1 MPASRYNQTYNYD
14 GSVIRYVIV
23 ALLAE
28 LRNRV
33 YIYQH
38 DVNEADENV
47 LTKVDVPFMYSV
59 TGSERFLKDEFQYD
73 AEANGKAI
81 GDYERVPRGVLQ
93 LESISI
99 DASSQMN
106 KFVQTKFTHEI
117 DGELRTFFMRCCFL
131 PLNISFSCNFVCSN
145 QLEMLKLTESVMSKL
160 YAANIFYVDLGIIT
174 IQSSYTLPTDYQQQR
189 TTEFGLNEK
198 KEYTVSCSIEVKSF
212 MPVFEH
218 GVLIDEIMDMVKDV
232 KDEGV
237 IMLREDEFGRLC
249 LRTGGI
255 ITDFECNVNFDEMP
269 KRDMWS
275 NDASPEKDYKIKE
288 AGDEELQNK
297 RFKRRDLNNV
307 L

>member
-1 MPASRYNQTYNYD
+1 MATGKYNQIYNYD
-14 GSVIRYVIV
+14 GSVVRYVIV

-33 YIYQH
+33 YIYQK
-38 DVNEADENV
+38 DVDDAGETV

-93 LESISI
+93 LESIGI
-99 DASSQMN
+99 DAQSQMN
-106 KFVQTKFTHEI
+106 KFVQTKLTHEVR
-117 DGELRTFFMRCCFL
+117 GELRTLYMRCCFL

-145 QLEMLKLTESVMSKL
+145 QLEMLKITESVMSKL
-160 YAANIFYVDLGIIT
+160 YAANIFYVDLGVMT

-198 KEYTVSCSIEVKSF
+198 KEYTVSCSIDVKSF

-218 GVLIDEIMDMVKDV
+218 GVLIDEIMDMLKDL
-232 KDEGV
+232 DTNDGV
-237 IMLREDEFGRLC
+237 IMLREDEYGRLKMQS
-249 LRTGGI
+249 GGTI
-255 ITDFECNVNFDEMP
+255 ESFESGVFFEEMP
-269 KRDMWS
+269 KSVMWS
-275 NDASPEKDYKIKE
+275 NDASEEKDYVIHQP
-288 AGDEELQNK
+288 GNEELQNNK
-297 RFKRRDLNNV
+297 FRRTH
-307 L
+307 

>member
-1 MPASRYNQTYNYD
+1 MATGKYNQIYNYD

-33 YIYQH
+33 YIYQK
-38 DVNEADENV
+38 DVDDAGETV

-93 LESISI
+93 LESIGI
-99 DASSQMN
+99 DAQSQMN
-106 KFVQTKFTHEI
+106 KFVQTKLTHEVR
-117 DGELRTFFMRCCFL
+117 GELRTLYMRCCFL

-160 YAANIFYVDLGIIT
+160 YAANIFYVDLGVMT

-218 GVLIDEIMDMVKDV
+218 GVLIDEIMDMLKDL
-232 KDEGV
+232 DTNDGV
-237 IMLREDEFGRLC
+237 IMLREDEYGRLKMQS
-249 LRTGGI
+249 GGTI
-255 ITDFECNVNFDEMP
+255 ESFESGVFFEEMP
-269 KRDMWS
+269 KSVMWS
-275 NDASPEKDYKIKE
+275 NDASEEKDYVIHQP
-288 AGDEELQNK
+288 GNEELQNNK
-297 RFKRRDLNNV
+297 FRRTH
-307 L
+307 

>member
-1 MPASRYNQTYNYD
+1 MATGKYNQIHNYD

-33 YIYQH
+33 YIYQK
-38 DVNEADENV
+38 DVDDAGETV

-93 LESISI
+93 LESIGI
-99 DASSQMN
+99 DAQSQMN
-106 KFVQTKFTHEI
+106 KFVQTKLTHEVR
-117 DGELRTFFMRCCFL
+117 GELRTLYMRCCFL

-160 YAANIFYVDLGIIT
+160 YAANIFYVDLGVMT

-189 TTEFGLNEK
+189 STEFGLNEK

-218 GVLIDEIMDMVKDV
+218 GVLIDEIMDMLKDL
-232 KDEGV
+232 DTNDGV
-237 IMLREDEFGRLC
+237 IMLREDEYGRLKMQS
-249 LRTGGI
+249 GGTI
-255 ITDFECNVNFDEMP
+255 ESFESGVFFEEMP
-269 KRDMWS
+269 KSVMWS
-275 NDASPEKDYKIKE
+275 NDASEEKDYVIHQP
-288 AGDEELQNK
+288 GNEELQNNK
-297 RFKRRDLNNV
+297 FRRTH
-307 L
+307 